1 VPPPPGYSCEQMEG
15 VGNTRCVPQF
25 QVQSQTLLAERLRP
39 IKIVQAHIESRG
51 SNERFCAHSCCHPI
65 AQRQRSLQKIPP
77 PRCSNFAYT
86 RIALALLPGA
96 RLSPWSSHP

>member
-1 VPPPPGYSCEQMEG
+1 VLFLRARQCEVPPPPGYSCEQMEG

-25 QVQSQTLLAERLRP
+25 PVQCQTLLAERLRP

-51 SNERFCAHSCCHPI
+51 SNERFCAHRCCHPI

-77 PRCSNFAYT
+77 
-86 RIALALLPGA
+86 LAVVTSHIPELP
-96 RLSPWSSHP
+96 